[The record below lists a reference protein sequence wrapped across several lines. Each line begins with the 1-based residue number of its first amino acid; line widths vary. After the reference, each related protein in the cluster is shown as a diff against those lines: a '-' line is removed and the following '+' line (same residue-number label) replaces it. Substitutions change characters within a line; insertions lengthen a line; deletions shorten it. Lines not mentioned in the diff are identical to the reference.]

1 MSQSEAARRQVRPL
15 FDTLRGWLDQHDPGG
30 VDFTRAIH
38 LAISFTIVI
47 ALGFATSRVFA
58 LGLDVLFPMAGAMTS
73 LVLVI
78 ATPAAN
84 RRAEARDFAR
94 AFAITFSLLIFVF
107 LIGPGES
114 PANAA
119 LLKILLVP
127 FTGLALYLRRYGMPG
142 QRLGFA
148 MIIILTVAAVLHP
161 TRPEMAYLLGASL
174 QGAAVAVIVRLTLPR
189 PNALKIYHDTVEMAA
204 QEIGAFLAELAYCV
218 RETRPL
224 PAPSDDLLDLVRVR
238 VRSALINASA
248 EAPALRPYIEG
259 VRARAY
265 RLRIATQLLGESLP
279 RCEIASASW
288 RLPFATAADFIA
300 RHLQN
305 GLSEPFVEKA
315 RMDEAIARFRN
326 EATAGDLDPT
336 LQLSLLRAVTALD
349 RLALVVGE
357 LSRLQS
363 GGPSAFR
370 PSGAPPPPRQKPREP
385 GLQPAAKVAIQG
397 MVATTITTGFDFF
410 LALDHA
416 YWATMTVMFVL
427 GNSLGETYV
436 RARYRSVG
444 TLIGVII
451 GFALIAF
458 LEDYVWILAGVC
470 LVSQMVALVTTRDRY
485 DVASASTGL
494 SVLIALHLVTGLG
507 ADGMIARIYET
518 VIGAAVALGAS
529 WLILPVFATDQIRND
544 VIGLLR
550 RTRSAFADAWP
561 RTSAPDPR
569 NKTVAMTLELRVLAD
584 RLPQIGAETVL
595 GHRSAGDMVALVST
609 LEVLVTYLGLL
620 EDVAYRLGT
629 ASPQPEIVTALEAAR
644 ARTLR
649 AFDAALGEAP
659 LAGETAPS
667 ELNAALS
674 GAMAVASDPESRKL
688 LPLVA
693 DYLSFSEAVLRPL
706 TDIGAGLMTSREAA
720 PLAAGLGL
728 QAHKASQS

>member
-1 MSQSEAARRQVRPL
+1 MSQSEAGRNGSRPL
-15 FDTLRGWLDQHDPGG
+15 VESLRGWLEQHDPGA
-30 VDFTRAIH
+30 VDVTRALH
-38 LAISFTIVI
+38 LALSVTLVIS
-47 ALGFATSRVFA
+47 LGVATSRAFA
-58 LGLDVLFPMAGAMTS
+58 LGLDVLFPMAGAMS
-73 LVLVI
+73 ALVLVI

-84 RRAEARDFAR
+84 RRAEVRDFAR

-107 LIGPGES
+107 IVGPGEA
-114 PANAA
+114 PANTAVLK
-119 LLKILLVP
+119 LLIVP
-127 FTGLALYLRRYGMPG
+127 FTGIALYLRRYGTPG

-161 TRPEMAYLLGASL
+161 TRAEMAYLLGASL
-174 QGAAVAVIVRLTLPR
+174 QGAAIAVLVRLTLPR
-189 PNALKIYHDTVEMAA
+189 PDALKVYHDTVEEAA
-204 QEIGAFLAELAYCV
+204 REIGAFLAELAYCV

-224 PAPSDDLLDLVRVR
+224 PTPSEDLLDLIRVR

-248 EAPALRPYIEG
+248 QAPTLRPYIEG

-265 RLRIATQLLGESLP
+265 RLRIATQLLGASLP
-279 RCEIASASW
+279 RCEIAEAPW

-315 RMDEAIARFRN
+315 RMDEAIARFRR

-336 LQLSLLRAVTALD
+336 LQLALLRAVTALD

-363 GGPSAFR
+363 GGPSSFR
-370 PSGAPPPPRQKPREP
+370 PLEPPAPPKPKPRAP
-385 GLQPAAKVAIQG
+385 GLEPAAKVAIQG
-397 MVATTITTGFDFF
+397 MVATTVTTSLDFL

-451 GFALIAF
+451 GFALIAS
-458 LEDYVWILAGVC
+458 LEDYVWLLAGIC
-470 LVSQMVALVTTRDRY
+470 LVAQMVGLVTTRDRY
-485 DVASASTGL
+485 DVASAATGL

-529 WLILPVFATDQIRND
+529 WLILPVFASDEIRSD

-561 RTSAPDPR
+561 RSSAPDPR

-595 GHRSAGDMVALVST
+595 GHRTAGDMVALVAT

-629 ASPQPEIVTALEAAR
+629 AAPQAEIVTALEAAR

-649 AFDAALGEAP
+649 AFDAALGEAA
-659 LAGETAPS
+659 LSGEPAPS

-674 GAMAVASDPESRKL
+674 NAMSVASDPESRKL

-706 TDIGAGLMTSREAA
+706 GDIGAGLSASREAE
-720 PLAAGLGL
+720 PLTARLGL
-728 QAHKASQS
+728 PQKA